1 MNKLERLENK
11 VELKDLQLDFLLKIT
26 QGVNSNLGSAEM
38 FGIYEHF
45 LRDELEI
52 PQGMLLAKRTTW
64 QVALCYGSDRCPAI
78 DADELLADV
87 KEIGS
92 ISGDLRDVLAP
103 FDMIVPVFHKERPLA
118 YLLLGDGDEQ
128 LKMSP
133 AVKHYN
139 FIQTLTN
146 LMMVAIENKR
156 LAKEMIEQERTKRE
170 LELAAEMQA
179 MLIPNELPS
188 TSEYEFAAYYQPHQQ
203 VGGDHYDL
211 IQVNDH
217 EDVFCVADV
226 SGKGVS
232 AAMVMANF
240 QATLRTLVQ
249 YTTMSLSEL
258 VHELN
263 TKVMESAQGEKFIT
277 LFLAHYNHRTRT
289 LKYVNAGHNPPILLT
304 NGQTELLKEGCI
316 GVGMLDSIPV
326 IEEGNISLGRGA
338 TLLCYTDGLV
348 EQENAAEEEFGMDRT
363 VAVMANSPW
372 ATIQEMIDLLVHK
385 LETHR
390 NGTPYLDDTALFGFR
405 VL

>member
-11 VELKDLQLDFLLKIT
+11 VELKDLQLDVLLKIT
-26 QGVNSNLGSAEM
+26 QGVNSNLGSAQLFE
-38 FGIYEHF
+38 IYEHF

-52 PQGMLLAKRTTW
+52 PQGMLLAKRNNW
-64 QVALCYGSDRCPAI
+64 QVALCYGTDQRPAI
-78 DADELLADV
+78 DAEELLADV

-92 ISGDLRDVLAP
+92 IAPELRETLAP

-128 LKMSP
+128 MKMSP

-156 LAKEMIEQERTKRE
+156 LAKEMVEQERTKRE

-179 MLIPNELPS
+179 MLIPNMLPS
-188 TSEYEFAAYYQPHQQ
+188 TNEYEFAAYYQPHQQ

-211 IQVNDH
+211 IKVNDH

-240 QATLRTLVQ
+240 QATLRTLVKH
-249 YTTMSLSEL
+249 TDLSLSAL
-258 VHELN
+258 VYELN
-263 TKVMESAQGEKFIT
+263 TKVMESARGEKFIT
-277 LFLAHYNHRTRT
+277 LFLARYNHRTRA
-289 LKYVNAGHNPPILLT
+289 LKYVNAGHNPPILLE
-304 NGQTELLKEGCI
+304 NGQVRLLHEGSI
-316 GVGMLDSIPV
+316 GVGMLDQIPV
-326 IEEGNISLGRGA
+326 IEEGQADLGRGA

-348 EQENAAEEEFGMDRT
+348 EQENEKEEEFGMERT
-363 VAVMANSPW
+363 EAVMVSSPW

-385 LETHR
+385 LEDHR
-390 NGTPYLDDTALFGFR
+390 GETPYLDDTALFGFR